1 MLCTELNLSTRHD
14 SHAPH
19 VKLRA
24 HASFA
29 PLVLYSHALHAA
41 LCRYDDLF
49 GFIFNSVLDANAV
62 KQVRTTHKAR
72 PRVESV
78 VSAVSAVPCC
88 LNALAACGTG
98 REALG
103 LGGIPGCGSSS
114 NHAEGVREVQPS
126 RAHGEAPP

>member
-88 LNALAACGTG
+88 LMPWPPVEPDTRLWAWVVYLGVALLLITQKA
-98 REALG
+98 
-103 LGGIPGCGSSS
+103 
-114 NHAEGVREVQPS
+114 
-126 RAHGEAPP
+126 